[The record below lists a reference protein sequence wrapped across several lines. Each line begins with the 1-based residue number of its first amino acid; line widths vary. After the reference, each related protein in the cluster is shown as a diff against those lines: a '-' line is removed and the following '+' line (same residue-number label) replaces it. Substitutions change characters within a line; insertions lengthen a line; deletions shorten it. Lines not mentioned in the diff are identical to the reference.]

1 MKLAMKLVSDMG
13 RPRFDAQ
20 KVMSRVWRANVRNL
34 GRAAALVRTIAR
46 RSLRRSKRKSN
57 PGEPPRVHS
66 KHPYATL
73 KNIRFQVDGQLQAAI
88 VGPVKFDAAA
98 ADSIPQTLEKGG
110 TMKLPGKKQVVIQ
123 PRPFMGPAHEIA
135 MKKYPQFWKDSV

>member
-66 KHPYATL
+66 KHPYGTL

-88 VGPVKFDAAA
+88 VGTVRFDAASA
-98 ADSIPQTLEKGG
+98 NNIPEVLEKGG
-110 TMKLPGKKQVVIQ
+110 VVKYSQKQFNIQ
-123 PRPFMGPAHEIA
+123 ARPFMGPAHEIA